1 MLAQLLGQTKE
12 DSADSMNPDLA
23 NDLRTL
29 ALMVELWCEG
39 QHTERTRIGR
49 TAGMLSAIGSG
60 MQPKTLCDECAELLS
75 YGSIRRQMCP
85 HEEKPLCKECE
96 THCYRAGYREQ
107 IRELMRYSGVELL
120 KRGRVDLVLA
130 HKLGLT

>member
-1 MLAQLLGQTKE
+1 M
-12 DSADSMNPDLA
+12 DRDLA

-29 ALMVELWCEG
+29 ALMVEIWCEG
-39 QHTERTRIGR
+39 NHAHRTRISR
-49 TAGMLSAIGSG
+49 TAGMLSAIGSD
-60 MQPKTLCDECAELLS
+60 MKPKCLCDECAELLS

-120 KRGRVDLVLA
+120 KRGRIDLVLA
-130 HKLGLT
+130 HKLGLA